1 MESGPVPEVRTA
13 KVASALAGLQPLENP
28 VHLVELTGL
37 GAVIVR
43 GAGPVFMATAGRV
56 LGVALPR
63 EPNTTQDSGRI
74 LVLWLGPDEWLVRA
88 RVNVAEAATAALRS
102 RLADEHAAVVDV
114 SDRGCL
120 LRLSGAQARDALAQG
135 CPLDLHPRVFRPGLC
150 ARSRFGKAPVLIH
163 QVDDRPTYDLETPRS
178 FARYLWD
185 CLVEASRVGDIVQ
198 SS

>member
-1 MESGPVPEVRTA
+1 MPEVRTA
-13 KVASALAGLQPLENP
+13 RVASAVAGLKPLDGP
-28 VHLVELTGL
+28 VHLVERTGL

-43 GAGPVFMATAGRV
+43 GAGPVFMETAGRV

-63 EPNTTQDSGRI
+63 EPNTTQDNGRI
-74 LVLWLGPDEWLVRA
+74 LVLWLGPDEWLLRLPVK
-88 RVNVAEAATAALRS
+88 VAEVATAALRL
-102 RLADEHAAVVDV
+102 RLAEEPAAVVDV

-120 LRLSGAQARDALAQG
+120 LRLSGAPARNVLGHG

-185 CLVEASRVGDIVQ
+185 CLVEASRVGEIAW